1 MLTAILTSAS
11 VSVGQK
17 LRIFVGSKIS
27 ETKWQ
32 KLNKTAAG
40 SVSTRSASASVSAS
54 AVEGLPRCSETCAE
68 KVLQNVTYHNNC
80 HEKIRSFIRFCGKG
94 KFCFGHQ
101 KFGTPTSAKMRDL
114 CSLEKKL
121 KSLRTRTK
129 EPSKRPTKRS
139 NSLGRSV
146 SSNVDLGTATAFS
159 PDYSSESASQSWTI
173 EGGG

>member
-1 MLTAILTSAS
+1 MLTAILTSA
-11 VSVGQK
+11 SVGQK

-101 KFGTPTSAKMRDL
+101 KFGTPTSFIR
-114 CSLEKKL
+114 KKSWNHSEL
-121 KSLRTRTK
+121 GPRSLRKGRRKGRTA
-129 EPSKRPTKRS
+129 
-139 NSLGRSV
+139 LAG
-146 SSNVDLGTATAFS
+146 
-159 PDYSSESASQSWTI
+159 ASQVTLTLVRRQLLIRITLASLPHNH
-173 EGGG
+173 EQ